1 MSEWWMWILN
11 SVSLIIGDGRINEWW
26 IVKIVTSIEYGDI
39 KDDTDDASVQRENK
53 GDGNGMNGVYIGGG
67 WWLMTQNE

>member
-1 MSEWWMWILN
+1 M
-11 SVSLIIGDGRINEWW
+11 
-26 IVKIVTSIEYGDI
+26 VKIVTSIEYGDI

-67 WWLMTQNE
+67 

>member
-26 IVKIVTSIEYGDI
+26 MVKIVTSIEYGDI
-39 KDDTDDASVQRENK
+39 KDDTDDASVERENK
-53 GDGNGMNGVYIGGG
+53 GDENGMNGVYIGGG